1 MSEVVEITECRS
13 CGSGELKE
21 IISLGEHYISNFI
34 ESEEE
39 QEKIPK
45 VPLELILCEDC
56 KLLQLRHN
64 APQEL
69 MWNEQYWYKSA
80 INRMIRDDLKDII
93 ENTKK
98 LVDLKKGEMIIDIGC
113 NDGTM
118 FDFCDKD
125 NLVLVGFEP
134 SGNVAREAESK
145 GFKIINNFFNAED
158 FKKEFGD
165 KKAKVI
171 TAISMFYDLED
182 PNKFLGDIVS
192 ILDKEGLFIIQ
203 QNYLVS
209 MLKQNAIDNICH
221 EHREY
226 YSLYPLKNL
235 LDKHGLEIFDLS
247 LNDINGG
254 SIRTYIRFKGSKKPL
269 PLEGAE
275 ERISGVEK
283 EEKEMELHTSKPYQ
297 EFASRIDNT
306 KKQLLEFFKRERAAG
321 KVICGCGASTRGNT
335 TLQYFG
341 LGPDL
346 ITCIFDR
353 NPDKWGKKTIG
364 SLIPVESPDRIDE
377 FKPDYQLVLIWHI
390 FKGIGDDEKEFVK
403 KGGKFILPFPK
414 IKIIDKIED

>member
-1 MSEVVEITECRS
+1 MNGIKIIEKCRA
-13 CGSGELKE
+13 CGSDKFLP

-39 QEKIPK
+39 QEKIKK
-45 VPLELILCEDC
+45 VPLELILCENC
-56 KLLQLRHN
+56 KLLQLKHN
-64 APQEL
+64 APSEA

-80 INRMIRDDLKDII
+80 INRMIRDDLKNIVEKSQRLI
-93 ENTKK
+93 E
-98 LVDLKKGEMIIDIGC
+98 LKKEDIVIDIGC
-113 NDGTM
+113 NDGTL
-118 FDFCDKD
+118 FDFYR
-125 NLVLVGFEP
+125 NEATLVGFEP
-134 SGNVAREAESK
+134 SKNVAKEAEEK
-145 GFKIINNFFNAED
+145 GFEIINNFFNAED

-182 PNKFLGDIVS
+182 PNKFLRDIAS

-209 MLKQNAIDNICH
+209 MLKQNAVDNICH

-226 YSLYPLKNL
+226 YSLHSLKNL
-235 LDKHGLEIFDLS
+235 LDKHGLEIFDLI

-254 SIRTYIRFKGSKKPL
+254 SIRTYIRFKESEKPL
-269 PLEGAE
+269 PPEGAE
-275 ERISGVEK
+275 ERISEVEK
-283 EEKEMELHTSKPYQ
+283 EEIEMELHTSKPYQ
-297 EFASRIDNT
+297 EFALRIDNT
-306 KKQLLEFFKRERAAG
+306 KKQLLEFFKREKVAG
-321 KVICGCGASTRGNT
+321 KIICGCGASTRGNT

-377 FKPDYQLVLIWHI
+377 FKLEYQLVLIWHI

-403 KGGKFILPFPK
+403 KGGKFILPFPT
-414 IKIIDKIED
+414 IKIIDKIEY

>member
-1 MSEVVEITECRS
+1 MKEVKVIEKCRA
-13 CGSGELKE
+13 CGSDKLVP
-21 IISLGEHYISNFI
+21 IISLGEHYVSNFI

-64 APQEL
+64 APPEL

-80 INRMIRDDLKDII
+80 INQMIRDDLRDIVEKTQRLI
-93 ENTKK
+93 E
-98 LVDLKKGEMIIDIGC
+98 LKEGDIVVDIGC
-113 NDGTM
+113 NDGTL
-118 FDFCDKD
+118 FDFYR
-125 NLVLVGFEP
+125 NEVTLVGFEP
-134 SGNVAREAESK
+134 SGNVAREAEAK
-145 GFKIINNFFNAED
+145 GYKIIKDYFNAEA
-158 FKKEFGD
+158 FKREFGD

-182 PNKFLGDIVS
+182 PNKFLEDIVS
-192 ILDKEGLFIIQ
+192 VLDKEGLFVIQ

-209 MLKQNAIDNICH
+209 MLKQNAVDNICH

-226 YSLYPLKNL
+226 YSLHSLKNL

-254 SIRTYIRFKGSKKPL
+254 SIRTYIRFKGSEKPL
-269 PLEGAE
+269 PSEGAE
-275 ERISGVEK
+275 ARISRVEK
-283 EEKEMELHTSKPYQ
+283 EEREMELHTSKPYQ
-297 EFASRIDNT
+297 EFALRIDNT
-306 KKQLLEFFKRERAAG
+306 KKQLIEFFKRERAAG

-403 KGGKFILPFPK
+403 KGGKFVLPFPK
-414 IKIIDKIED
+414 IKMIDKIED

>member
-1 MSEVVEITECRS
+1 MNGIKIIEKCRA
-13 CGSGELKE
+13 CGSDKFLP

-39 QEKIPK
+39 QEKIKK
-45 VPLELILCEDC
+45 VPLELILCENC
-56 KLLQLRHN
+56 KLLQLKHN
-64 APQEL
+64 APSEA

-80 INRMIRDDLKDII
+80 INRMIRDDLKNIVEKSQRLI
-93 ENTKK
+93 E
-98 LVDLKKGEMIIDIGC
+98 LKKEDIVIDIGC
-113 NDGTM
+113 NDGTL
-118 FDFCDKD
+118 FDFYR
-125 NLVLVGFEP
+125 NEATLVGFEP
-134 SGNVAREAESK
+134 SKNVAKEAEEK
-145 GFKIINNFFNAED
+145 GFEIINNFFNAED

-182 PNKFLGDIVS
+182 PNKFLRDIAS

-209 MLKQNAIDNICH
+209 MLKQNAVDNICH

-226 YSLYPLKNL
+226 YSLHSLKNL
-235 LDKHGLEIFDLS
+235 LDKHGLEIFDLI

-254 SIRTYIRFKGSKKPL
+254 SIRTYIRFKESEKPL
-269 PLEGAE
+269 PPEGAE
-275 ERISGVEK
+275 ERISEVEK
-283 EEKEMELHTSKPYQ
+283 EEIEMELHTSKPYQ
-297 EFASRIDNT
+297 EFALRIDNT
-306 KKQLLEFFKRERAAG
+306 KKQLLEFFKREKVAG
-321 KVICGCGASTRGNT
+321 KIICGCGASTRGNT

-377 FKPDYQLVLIWHI
+377 FKLDYQLVLIWHI

-403 KGGKFILPFPK
+403 KGGKFILPFPT
-414 IKIIDKIED
+414 IKIIDKIEY